1 MKAPEISIIVV
12 SYNTQEMTL
21 ACIASVYEQTRQAEF
36 ELIVYDNDSKDGSA
50 ESIKEQFPE
59 VKLIA
64 AKDNIGFA
72 MGNNEAIKQATGDYI
87 LLLNPDTVVLDAAID
102 QLLEFAKEY
111 DYAEIW
117 GGRTLFGDKTL
128 NVNSCFRKMS
138 VWNQFCRASGL
149 AAIFRSSG
157 FFNSEE
163 YGGWKRDTIRQVD
176 IVCGCFFLIKRHMW
190 NTLQGFDKRFFMY
203 AEEAD
208 LCLRA
213 HKLGAKPMIT
223 PNATII
229 HYGGGSEKIRS
240 DKMVRLLSAKS
251 ELLSIHWPN
260 WKIPFGKIMLKSW
273 VGARVVALAI
283 LSFFSPEKYRANL
296 QNWKD
301 IWARSDEWINGY
313 TGRKAK

>member
-1 MKAPEISIIVV
+1 MTAPKLSIIVI
-12 SYNTQEMTL
+12 SYNTKEMTL
-21 ACIASVYEQTRQAEF
+21 ACIASVYEQTQSTEF
-36 ELIVYDNDSKDGSA
+36 ELIVYDNDSKDDSA
-50 ESIKEQFPE
+50 ESIERQFPN

-87 LLLNPDTVVLDAAID
+87 LLLNPDTIVLDTAID
-102 QLLEFAKEY
+102 KLLDFAKKH
-111 DYAEIW
+111 DSAEIW

-128 NVNSCFRKMS
+128 NANSCFRKMS
-138 VWNQFCRASGL
+138 IWNQFCRAFGL
-149 AAIFRSSG
+149 AVIFRSSG

-163 YGGWKRDTIRQVD
+163 YGGWKRDTVRQVD

-190 NTLQGFDKRFFMY
+190 NALGGFDKRFFMY

-213 HKLGAKPMIT
+213 CKLGAKPMIT
-223 PNATII
+223 PDATII

-260 WKIPFGKIMLKSW
+260 WKVPFGKFMLKSW
-273 VGARVVALAI
+273 VGSRIVALAI
-283 LSFFSPEKYRANL
+283 LSFLSSEKYRANL
-296 QNWKD
+296 QSWKE
-301 IWARSDEWINGY
+301 IWSRSSEWVNGY
-313 TGRKAK
+313 TGKKTK

>member
-1 MKAPEISIIVV
+1 MNAPEISIIII

-21 ACIASVYEQTRQAEF
+21 ACIASVYEQTRIASF
-36 ELIVYDNDSKDGSA
+36 ELIVYDNDSKDDSA
-50 ESIKEQFPE
+50 KSIKDEFPN

-87 LLLNPDTVVLDAAID
+87 LLLNPDTIVLDTAID
-102 QLLEFAKEY
+102 QLLDFAKEY
-111 DYAEIW
+111 DSAKIW

-128 NVNSCFRKMS
+128 NANSCFRKMS
-138 VWNQFCRASGL
+138 IWNQFCRASGL
-149 AAIFRSSG
+149 AAIFRRSSL
-157 FFNSEE
+157 FNSEE
-163 YGGWKRDTIRQVD
+163 YGGWERDTIRRVD

-190 NTLQGFDKRFFMY
+190 NTLKGFDKRFFMY

-213 HKLGAKPMIT
+213 QKLGANPMIT
-223 PNATII
+223 PDATII

-251 ELLSIHWPN
+251 ELLSIHWPK
-260 WKIPFGKIMLKSW
+260 WKIPFGKLMLKSW
-273 VGARVVALAI
+273 VGSRVIAFSI
-283 LSFFSPEKYRANL
+283 LRFLSPEKYQANL

-301 IWARSDEWINGY
+301 IWSRSNEWINGY
-313 TGRKAK
+313 TGRKVK